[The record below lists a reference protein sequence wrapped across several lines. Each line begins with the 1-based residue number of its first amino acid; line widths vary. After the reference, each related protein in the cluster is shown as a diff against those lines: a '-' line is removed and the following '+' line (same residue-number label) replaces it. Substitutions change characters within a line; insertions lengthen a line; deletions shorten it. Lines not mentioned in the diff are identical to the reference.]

1 MKALLGVDAALP
13 TRFQL
18 YWQVHHVC
26 MFLHIDQYYTTRMSY
41 YGQSDSQCVWASE
54 LNNVLSSQISELRS
68 AYLYFMLSRQRWLIR
83 IFTVDLHKWR
93 QRISIYIPLDNTPR

>member
-26 MFLHIDQYYTTRMSY
+26 MFLHVDQYYTIKMSD
-41 YGQSDSQCVWASE
+41 YGQSDSQCVWAAE
-54 LNNVLSSQISELRS
+54 
-68 AYLYFMLSRQRWLIR
+68 
-83 IFTVDLHKWR
+83 
-93 QRISIYIPLDNTPR
+93 